1 VRSPRGARR
10 RDARGD
16 GGAPSRFE
24 TLAIHAG
31 QPPEPVT
38 GAVMTPVFLTS
49 TYAQAG
55 PGAHKGFE
63 YSRTQNPTRF
73 ALEANLAALEGGAWG
88 LAFNAGLAASTAVMS
103 LCDAGDHVVAGD
115 DLYGGT
121 FRLFDKVFRRLGLTF
136 SYVDARDARAVA
148 AAIGP
153 RTRLAWV
160 ETPTNPLLRLFDVRA
175 ISQVCRARGVRVV
188 VDNTFMTPFF
198 QRPHALGADLV
209 VHSTTKYLNGHS
221 DVVGGAI
228 VGRDPALRERLA
240 FLQNALGGSEPAFDS
255 FLVMRG
261 TKTLAVRMERHARNA
276 LAVARWLEGRP
287 EVARVFYP
295 GLRSHPQYAL
305 ARRQMSGSG
314 GMVSFVLR
322 EDRRTLARA
331 KTFLKSLRVFT
342 CAESLGGVESL
353 AEHPAIMTH
362 ASIPAER
369 RQALGISDGLIR
381 LSVGI
386 EHVDDLLADLTQAL
400 AETTKAKETTLQATK
415 AKATKAKATKA
426 KKTKAKK

>member
-1 VRSPRGARR
+1 VKKARARDRVRPAARARPRL
-10 RDARGD
+10 
-16 GGAPSRFE
+16 E

-31 QPPEPVT
+31 QAPEPVT

-49 TYAQAG
+49 TYAQDG

-73 ALEANLAALEGGAWG
+73 ALEANLAALEGGSADAWG

-103 LCDAGDHVVAGD
+103 LLDAGDHVVAGD

-136 SYVDARDARAVA
+136 SYVDARDPVAVA

-160 ETPTNPLLRLFDVRA
+160 ETPTNPLLRLFDVAA
-175 ISQVCRARGVRVV
+175 IARLCRARGVRVA
-188 VDNTFMTPFF
+188 VDNTFMTPYF
-198 QRPHALGADLV
+198 QRPLELGADLV

-228 VGRDPALRERLA
+228 IGTDPALRDRLA
-240 FLQNALGGSEPAFDS
+240 FLQNAMGGSQSAFDS

-261 TKTLAVRMERHARNA
+261 TKTLPVRMERHQENA
-276 LAVARWLEGRP
+276 LAVARWLEARR

-295 GLRSHPQYAL
+295 GLRSHPQHAL
-305 ARRQMSGSG
+305 ARRQMSGFG
-314 GMVSFVLR
+314 GMVTFALH
-322 EDRRTLARA
+322 EDRGTLSRARE
-331 KTFLKSLRVFT
+331 FLKSLRIFT

-353 AEHPAIMTH
+353 AELPAIMTH
-362 ASIPAER
+362 ASIPADR
-369 RQALGISDGLIR
+369 RRALGITDGLIR

-386 EHVDDLLADLTQAL
+386 EHIDDLLADLDQAFE
-400 AETTKAKETTLQATK
+400 ASATRGRK
-415 AKATKAKATKA
+415 RRQGPRS
-426 KKTKAKK
+426 

>member
-1 VRSPRGARR
+1 MARR
-10 RDARGD
+10 TTSSPKAGPARL
-16 GGAPSRFE
+16 E

-31 QPPEPVT
+31 QPPEPTT

-49 TYAQAG
+49 TYAQEG

-103 LCDAGDHVVAGD
+103 LLDAGDHVVAGD

-121 FRLFDKVFRRLGLTF
+121 FRLFDKVFRRMGLSFT
-136 SYVDARDARAVA
+136 YVDARDPAAVA

-160 ETPTNPLLRLFDVRA
+160 ETPTNPLLRLFDIRA
-175 ISQVCRARGVRVV
+175 IARLCRPRGVLVA
-188 VDNTFMTPFF
+188 VDNTFMTPVF
-198 QRPHALGADLV
+198 QRPLELGADLV

-228 VGRDPALRERLA
+228 IGADARLRDRLA
-240 FLQNALGGSEPAFDS
+240 FLQNAMGGSQPAFDS

-261 TKTLAVRMERHARNA
+261 TKTLPVRMQRHQENA
-276 LAVARWLEGRP
+276 LRVARWLEARP
-287 EVARVFYP
+287 EIERVFYP
-295 GLRSHPQYAL
+295 GLRSHPQHAL
-305 ARRQMSGSG
+305 ARRQMSGFG

-322 EDRRTLARA
+322 GGRGTPALRRARA
-331 KTFLKSLRVFT
+331 FLKNLRVFT

-362 ASIPAER
+362 ASIPPER
-369 RQALGISDGLIR
+369 RRALGIGDGLVR

-386 EHVDDLLADLTQAL
+386 EHGDDLIADLEQAL
-400 AETTKAKETTLQATK
+400 RAR
-415 AKATKAKATKA
+415 
-426 KKTKAKK
+426 

>member
-1 VRSPRGARR
+1 MGRAV
-10 RDARGD
+10 
-16 GGAPSRFE
+16 RFE

-31 QPPEPVT
+31 QSPEPRT
-38 GAVMTPVFLTS
+38 GAVMTPIFLTS
-49 TYAQAG
+49 TYAQEG

-73 ALEANLAALEGGAWG
+73 ALEANLAALEGGDWG

-103 LCDAGDHVVAGD
+103 LLDAGDHVVAGD

-121 FRLFDKVFRRLGLTF
+121 FRLFDKVFRRFGLSFT
-136 SYVDARDARAVA
+136 YVDARDPRAVA
-148 AAIGP
+148 AAIEP

-160 ETPTNPLLRLFDVRA
+160 ETPTNPLLRLFDIAA
-175 ISQVCRARGVRVV
+175 IAKVCRARGVRVA
-188 VDNTFMTPFF
+188 VDNTFMTPYF
-198 QRPHALGADLV
+198 QRPLALGADLV

-228 VGRDPALRERLA
+228 VGSDPELRERLA
-240 FLQNALGGSEPAFDS
+240 FLQNAMGGSQTAFDS

-261 TKTLAVRMERHARNA
+261 TKTLPVRMERHQQNA
-276 LAVARWLEGRP
+276 LAVARWLEARP

-295 GLRSHPQYAL
+295 GLRSHPQHAL
-305 ARRQMSGSG
+305 ARRQMSGFG

-322 EDRRTLARA
+322 EDRGTLARA
-331 KTFLKSLRVFT
+331 KGFLKSLRVFT

-353 AEHPAIMTH
+353 AEHPALMTH

-369 RQALGISDGLIR
+369 RRALGISDGLIR

-386 EHVDDLLADLTQAL
+386 EHVDDLISDLEQAFVSS
-400 AETTKAKETTLQATK
+400 ASGSSASGSSASG
-415 AKATKAKATKA
+415 ASVARARRPR
-426 KKTKAKK
+426 

>member
-1 VRSPRGARR
+1 MARKTTSSRSARPRL
-10 RDARGD
+10 
-16 GGAPSRFE
+16 E

-49 TYAQAG
+49 TYAQDG

-103 LCDAGDHVVAGD
+103 LLDAGDHVVAGD
-115 DLYGGT
+115 DLYGGS

-136 SYVDARDARAVA
+136 TYVDARDPTTVA

-153 RTRLAWV
+153 RTRLCWV
-160 ETPTNPLLRLFDVRA
+160 ETPTNPLLRLCDLRA
-175 ISQVCRARGVRVV
+175 ISRECRARRVLLA

-198 QRPHALGADLV
+198 QRPLDLGADLV

-221 DVVGGAI
+221 DVVGGAVI
-228 VGRDPALRERLA
+228 GTAPALRERLA
-240 FLQNALGGSEPAFDS
+240 FLQNAMGGSQPAFDS
-255 FLVMRG
+255 YLVMRG
-261 TKTLAVRMERHARNA
+261 TKTLPVRMERHEQNA
-276 LAVARWLEGRP
+276 LAVARWLEARP
-287 EVARVFYP
+287 DVERVFYP
-295 GLRSHPQYAL
+295 GLRSHPQHEL
-305 ARRQMSGSG
+305 ARRQMSGFG

-322 EDRRTLARA
+322 ARRGAKVLPRARA
-331 KTFLKSLRVFT
+331 FLKSLRVFA

-353 AEHPAIMTH
+353 AELPAIMTH
-362 ASIPAER
+362 ASIPPDR
-369 RQALGISDGLIR
+369 RRALGIDDGLIR

-386 EHVDDLLADLTQAL
+386 EHVDDLIADLDQAL
-400 AETTKAKETTLQATK
+400 RK
-415 AKATKAKATKA
+415 
-426 KKTKAKK
+426 